1 MLISLKSLAQS
12 QTRSKSFEYSIDLSD
27 ENVNYEFPFKA
38 PIKVTG
44 VIQDRAG
51 VVTFDA
57 TAEFTLTVHCARCM
71 KEFTVDKTQEMHY
84 MISTDS
90 EDDGEETEG
99 MYYAG
104 SEEIETDDIIVP
116 DIIMDM
122 DIAFLCKEDCKGL
135 CPKCGC
141 DLNETTCS
149 CETREVDPRLA
160 KLGELLKK

>member
-27 ENVNYEFPFKA
+27 ENVNYEFPFQA

-44 VIQDRAG
+44 VMADKAG
-51 VVTFDA
+51 AVFFDA
-57 TAEFTLTVHCARCM
+57 RAEYTLTVHCARCM
-71 KEFTVDKTQEMHY
+71 KEFTVDKTQDIHY
-84 MISTDS
+84 LISTES
-90 EDDGEETEG
+90 EENSNETDG

-122 DIAFLCKEDCKGL
+122 DIAFLCREDCKGL

-160 KLGELLKK
+160 KLAELLKK